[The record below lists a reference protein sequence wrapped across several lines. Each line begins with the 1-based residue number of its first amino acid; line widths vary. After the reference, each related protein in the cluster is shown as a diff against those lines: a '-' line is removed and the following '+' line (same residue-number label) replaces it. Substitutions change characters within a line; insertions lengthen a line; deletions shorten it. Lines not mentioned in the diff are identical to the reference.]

1 MGGEEDPKTSGE
13 LFTRWKMGEYRQAR
27 LHEEYAFAFATLAAS
42 GLPMPVRVTT
52 DNGWLGVSW
61 VARGGFGLVSL
72 HHDYRD
78 GKYWWR
84 RLDDDGDETFSQR
97 GTLHECLIAVMRELG
112 CLEAACDPP

>member
-1 MGGEEDPKTSGE
+1 MYEEEPKTGEE
-13 LFTRWKMGEYRQAR
+13 LFGMWKRDEDRQAR
-27 LHEEYAFAFATLAAS
+27 LHEEYASAFATLAAS

-61 VARGGFGLVSL
+61 VARGGLGLVSL

-97 GTLHECLIAVMRELG
+97 GTLHECMTAVMRELG
-112 CLEAACDPP
+112 CLASPPA